1 MDKILLASK
10 SPRRIEILGKY
21 CDLEIVPA
29 QIDEVCHTKM
39 RPEEFVMALSLKKAL
54 HITHEEEKKGLIIA
68 ADTIVYKD
76 DILEKPKDR
85 NDAFRMLKSLSG
97 DKHYV
102 YTGFSIMDEEI
113 PLRIIDYDVT
123 EVEFYD
129 LGDDTIN
136 SYLDTEEYVDKAGAY
151 GIQGYG
157 ELLVKSVKGSYANVV
172 GLPMGKINQILIK
185 YFNKNLLDKTE

>member
-1 MDKILLASK
+1 MNKILLASK

-21 CDLEIVPA
+21 CDLEITPA
-29 QIDEVCHTKM
+29 QIDEVCHTRM

-54 HITHEEEKKGLIIA
+54 HIALEESKKGLIIA
-68 ADTIVYKD
+68 ADTIVYKN

-85 NDAFRMLKSLSG
+85 KDAFKMLKSLSG
-97 DKHYV
+97 DIHYV

-129 LGDDTIN
+129 LSDGH
-136 SYLDTEEYVDKAGAY
+136 DK
-151 GIQGYG
+151 Q
-157 ELLVKSVKGSYANVV
+157 
-172 GLPMGKINQILIK
+172 LP
-185 YFNKNLLDKTE
+185 